1 MKKKEAEEIYNDP
14 PFLLK
19 FRFIAFFKIYF
30 LFIYFR
36 VIFCFRIERL
46 NLNRYFQFSL
56 DKRDKVDYNHY
67 CVKLKWQHS
76 SGG

>member
-14 PFLLK
+14 PFFKIL
-19 FRFIAFFKIYF
+19 IYCVFKIYF